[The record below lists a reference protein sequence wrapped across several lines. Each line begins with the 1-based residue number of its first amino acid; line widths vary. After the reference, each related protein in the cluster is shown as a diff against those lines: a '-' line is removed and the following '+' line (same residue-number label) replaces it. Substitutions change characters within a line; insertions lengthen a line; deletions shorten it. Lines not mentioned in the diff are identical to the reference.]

1 MSSLNSM
8 FGFAEILG
16 LLSSLLFASTM
27 VSLRQGMRL
36 GSPLAAVLVINTVVS
51 LGGFMGSLI
60 RGTIWTADIAPLL
73 YFATMGLVGPGIGS
87 ICRMM
92 GVVRMGLSPST
103 LVASSTP
110 IWGTMLAVLILG
122 EEPTARVLLGTV
134 FIVGGVSLLAFED
147 RDKESQDFRKWFR
160 TALIFPVVASFAYA
174 VAPIF
179 IKLAYG
185 YQKTPML
192 GIGVGFCVGNILL
205 LLAKPILP
213 GGGRIHAPLKSL
225 AWYLLGGLFNFS
237 AAICFMTALT
247 FGKLSSILPVSR
259 LTPLWVVLLS
269 YIFLRKI
276 DRITGLIIMA
286 AALVVV
292 GGVIISIR

>member
-1 MSSLNSM
+1 MSFLSSM
-8 FGFAEILG
+8 FGLAEILA
-16 LLSSLLFASTM
+16 LLSSVFFGGTL
-27 VSLRQGMRL
+27 VSLRQGMRF

-51 LGGFMGSLI
+51 LGGFAGALI
-60 RGTIWTADIAPLL
+60 MGTIWAAELAPFL
-73 YFATMGLVGPGIGS
+73 YFAAMGIVGPGIGA

-103 LVASSTP
+103 LVASTTP
-110 IWGTMLAVLILG
+110 IWGTMLAVFLLG
-122 EEPTARVLLGTV
+122 EEPTTRVLLGTV

-147 RDKESQDFRKWFR
+147 RDEESRDFRNWFR

-179 IKLAYG
+179 VKLAYG

-192 GIGVGFCVGNILL
+192 GLGIGFCVGNILL

-225 AWYLLGGLFNFS
+225 AWYLLGGIFNIT

-259 LTPLWVVLLS
+259 LTPLWVVFFS

-276 DRITGLIIMA
+276 ERITWLIIMA

-292 GGVIISIR
+292 GGVMISIR